1 MSSFQEASSS
11 TSGAQLVGPPAV
23 DTRTKLTRAAASEF
37 IEHGYTGTDTNR
49 IARRAGYAPQTFY
62 RWFKD
67 KADVFIQVYVAWED
81 AEAAILESMLTHQA
95 SSLQIA
101 EACVESYRSFL
112 LFRRHL
118 RQLSIE
124 NAEVRAARA
133 QCRWRQVKQMR
144 VWNPALTADDEQIA
158 ARLIQLDLLSMALAE
173 GEWADMGLQ
182 GHGGL
187 QALAD
192 VIESL
197 RHK

>member
-1 MSSFQEASSS
+1 MSSIQDANPV
-11 TSGAQLVGPPAV
+11 TSGIPLVGQAPS

-67 KADVFIQVYVAWED
+67 KADVFVQVYVAWED

-118 RQLSIE
+118 RQLAIE
-124 NAEVRAARA
+124 NADVRAARA
-133 QCRWRQVKQMR
+133 QCRWRQVQQMR

-158 ARLIQLDLLSMALAE
+158 AWLIQLDLLSMALAE

-182 GHGGL
+182 GHGGMR
-187 QALAD
+187 ALAD
-192 VIESL
+192 VIDSL
-197 RHK
+197 RRR